1 MKLKCAIFDFDG
13 TLFDSMHIWESVAE
27 IYLRSLDIVPKPTVR
42 NDVREMCLHQSANYL
57 REEYDLPLSV
67 EQIMEGI
74 NQTVEDFYLYHVL
87 PKPGV
92 ITVLEQMQN
101 AEIPMCIA
109 TATDRHQ
116 IEAALERC
124 GMTHYF
130 DKIFTCSEVGH
141 GKDEPEI
148 FRKAMACFDADR
160 NTTIVFEDA
169 YHAVRT
175 AKEDGFVVAA
185 VFDQSEKRQEE
196 IRKLADFCIADYENM
211 EAFWERLEE

>member
-27 IYLRSLDIVPKPTVR
+27 IYLRSLDIVPKPSLR
-42 NDVREMCLHQSANYL
+42 DEVREMCLHQSATYM
-57 REEYDLPLSV
+57 REEYDLSLSV

-74 NQTVEDFYLYHVL
+74 NQTVENFYLYEVL

-92 ITVLEQMQN
+92 IGFLEKLQKSG
-101 AEIPMCIA
+101 IPMCIA
-109 TATDRHQ
+109 TATDRYQ

-124 GMTHYF
+124 GMDHYF
-130 DKIFTCSEVGH
+130 DGIFTCSEVGH

-196 IRKLADFCIADYENM
+196 IRKLVDFCIADYENM